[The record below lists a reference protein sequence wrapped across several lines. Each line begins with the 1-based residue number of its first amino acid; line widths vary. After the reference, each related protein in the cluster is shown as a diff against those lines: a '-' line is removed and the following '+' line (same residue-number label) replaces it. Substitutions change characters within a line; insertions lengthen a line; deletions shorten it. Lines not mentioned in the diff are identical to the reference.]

1 MANWQQ
7 QSAAQRAEFERKI
20 KADEAEF
27 EALARLRTQRIA
39 AEEIRRINEAQCRWP
54 EPAGRSRSGAS
65 GRPAAKSTS
74 PSMTTEM
81 RPTGARMA
89 DLKTRPVTTA

>member
-1 MANWQQ
+1 MSSNRDFANYMANWQQ

-39 AEEIRRINEAQCRWP
+39 AEEIRRINEAQLPP
-54 EPAGRSRSGAS
+54 EPAKKPLRRIRAPSGKIYIA
-65 GRPAAKSTS
+65 
-74 PSMTTEM
+74 EY
-81 RPTGARMA
+81 
-89 DLKTRPVTTA
+89 DD

>member
-1 MANWQQ
+1 MSSNRDFANYMANWQQ

-39 AEEIRRINEAQCRWP
+39 AEEIRHIDGAKRRPRACQEAAQ
-54 EPAGRSRSGAS
+54 AHQGAQ
-65 GRPAAKSTS
+65 RQNL
-74 PSMTTEM
+74 
-81 RPTGARMA
+81 RR
-89 DLKTRPVTTA
+89 RV